1 MSQAANMIIR
11 SILIFTSKYLY
22 GTGLECKT
30 PLLRSRP
37 SCYNCAPI
45 LFYQGFQFGDRV
57 SQTLASSHCFLSK
70 TEHKLH
76 GQKVRKA
83 VKENL
88 TSVAMLEPTNTFLA
102 LFDRGWPP
110 LHVCLKLD
118 IWKAGNE
125 IWKTERGGELLR
137 RGSSD
142 VLQQRQQQPD
152 LLWFYSKY
160 HKSCFH
166 LHISRCKNIQTR
178 LSNGI

>member
-1 MSQAANMIIR
+1 MINC
-11 SILIFTSKYLY
+11 SIPIFTSKYLC
-22 GTGLECKT
+22 GTGLECET

-57 SQTLASSHCFLSK
+57 SQTSASSHCFLSK
-70 TEHKLH
+70 PEHKLH

-88 TSVAMLEPTNTFLA
+88 TSFATLELTNTFFH
-102 LFDRGWPP
+102 LFDGGWPP

-137 RGSSD
+137 RGSRSS
-142 VLQQRQQQPD
+142 LD
-152 LLWFYSKY
+152 LLK
-160 HKSCFH
+160 
-166 LHISRCKNIQTR
+166 ISRHVSICASAGVKTFKHGY
-178 LSNGI
+178 LMEFLKSSTSFCTTS